1 MIVCM
6 ASGNGSNFKA
16 IVEFGIPIDLII
28 TNNIK
33 AGVINKAL
41 DANIQCIISEDR
53 YEDCVPDNT
62 ELVILAGFMRLLSKE
77 FVTKYPTINIHP
89 SLLPSFKGKDA
100 VPQALDAGVRVAG
113 CTVHWVDEGMDTGK
127 IIEQASC
134 PVWDDDNEHTLHA
147 KIHEL
152 EHKIYPKTIKQI
164 LLERSIINEQS
175 RYCRPRLH
183 IS

>member
-16 IVEFGIPIDLII
+16 IVEFGIPIDIVI

-33 AGVINKAL
+33 AGVITKAL

-62 ELVILAGFMRLLSKE
+62 KLVILAGFMRLLSKD
-77 FVTKYPTINIHP
+77 FVERFRTINIHP
-89 SLLPSFKGKDA
+89 SLLPNFKGANA
-100 VPQALDAGVRVAG
+100 VKQALDAKVNWSG

-127 IIEQASC
+127 IITQITC
-134 PVWDDDNEHTLHA
+134 PVYEDDTEQILHNR
-147 KIHEL
+147 IHDL
-152 EHKIYPKTIKQI
+152 EHKIYPDTIQAI
-164 LLERSIINEQS
+164 LRKV
-175 RYCRPRLH
+175 
-183 IS
+183 

>member
-1 MIVCM
+1 M

-28 TNNIK
+28 TNNVK

-62 ELVILAGFMRLLSKE
+62 DLVILAGFMRLLSKE
-77 FVTKYPTINIHP
+77 FVKKYPTVNIHP

-100 VPQALDAGVRVAG
+100 VPQ
-113 CTVHWVDEGMDTGK
+113 E
-127 IIEQASC
+127 
-134 PVWDDDNEHTLHA
+134 
-147 KIHEL
+147 
-152 EHKIYPKTIKQI
+152 
-164 LLERSIINEQS
+164 
-175 RYCRPRLH
+175 
-183 IS
+183 